1 MKLITESNGKG
12 VFSPLVRGCTK
23 DMPRGTSQISNAA
36 VRAEHMTIF
45 DI

>member
-1 MKLITESNGKG
+1 MIIIKVTGKEVLVSWCVG
-12 VFSPLVRGCTK
+12 VRVMF
-23 DMPRGTSQISNAA
+23 RGTSRISNAA